1 LARRRLTNNQYPVAA
16 SRATPEQVMVR
27 KPVMLLLLSSL
38 VVTLPASVGPALA
51 LDEARQRELTHL
63 VRQDCGSCH
72 GMTLKGGLGGPLL
85 PSALADLDSAGI
97 ASIIL
102 EGVSG
107 KPMPPWRGQL
117 SEEEATWIAKKLKEG
132 FPQ

>member
-1 LARRRLTNNQYPVAA
+1 M
-16 SRATPEQVMVR
+16 S
-27 KPVMLLLLSSL
+27 LLWKNWWLLSSAFI
-38 VVTLPASVGPALA
+38 VASIGIAHATASLNHK
-51 LDEARQRELTHL
+51 RQAELTNL

-85 PSALADLDSAGI
+85 PETLAETDNESI

-102 EGVSG
+102 HGVPG
-107 KPMPPWRGQL
+107 KPMPPWTGL
-117 SEEEATWIAKKLKEG
+117 LTMEEAIWIAGKLKEG

>member
-1 LARRRLTNNQYPVAA
+1 MIILP
-16 SRATPEQVMVR
+16 
-27 KPVMLLLLSSL
+27 LLLSSAAL
-38 VVTLPASVGPALA
+38 VGSETIVPAHA
-51 LDEARQRELTHL
+51 LDSARESELTHL

-85 PSALADLDSAGI
+85 PESLADLESESI

-102 EGVSG
+102 GGVPG
-107 KPMPPWRGQL
+107 KPMPPWQGEL
-117 SEEEATWIAKKLKEG
+117 SEEDAMWIADNLKKG

>member
-1 LARRRLTNNQYPVAA
+1 MRSALNTW
-16 SRATPEQVMVR
+16 
-27 KPVMLLLLSSL
+27 LLLSS
-38 VVTLPASVGPALA
+38 AVGGVFLLMTAANA
-51 LDEARQRELTHL
+51 LDKLRERELTHL

-85 PSALADLDSAGI
+85 PEDLRDLERESI

-102 EGVSG
+102 DGVSG
-107 KPMPPWRGQL
+107 KPMPPWQGQL
-117 SEEEATWIAKKLKEG
+117 NQEEALWIADKLKTG

>member
-1 LARRRLTNNQYPVAA
+1 MAHR
-16 SRATPEQVMVR
+16 SI
-27 KPVMLLLLSSL
+27 KWLLLSSL
-38 VVTLPASVGPALA
+38 LLAVPASGASAQAVEPARA
-51 LDEARQRELTHL
+51 QELTHL

-85 PSALADLDSAGI
+85 PDSLADLASESV

-107 KPMPPWRGQL
+107 KPMPPWSGLL
-117 SEEEATWIAKKLKEG
+117 SEEEAMWIARKLKEG
-132 FPQ
+132 FPE

>member
-1 LARRRLTNNQYPVAA
+1 MRQAL
-16 SRATPEQVMVR
+16 
-27 KPVMLLLLSSL
+27 KKWLLLSSAL
-38 VVTLPASVGPALA
+38 IVASIGMTHAAATLGQK
-51 LDEARQRELTHL
+51 RQAELTNL

-85 PSALADLDSAGI
+85 PESLAGADNESI

-102 EGVSG
+102 HGVPG
-107 KPMPPWRGQL
+107 KPMPPWTGLLTR
-117 SEEEATWIAKKLKEG
+117 EEAIWIASKLKEG

>member
-1 LARRRLTNNQYPVAA
+1 MA
-16 SRATPEQVMVR
+16 RATARWLQRSSAVATI
-27 KPVMLLLLSSL
+27 LLAGS
-38 VVTLPASVGPALA
+38 GGALA
-51 LDEARQRELTHL
+51 LDAERERALIHL

-85 PSALADLDSAGI
+85 PEALRDLDSEGL

-102 EGVSG
+102 DGVEG
-107 KPMPPWRGQL
+107 KPMPPWQGQL
-117 SEEEATWIAKKLKEG
+117 SEAEALWIAQKLKSG

>member
-1 LARRRLTNNQYPVAA
+1 MWLKTIIL
-16 SRATPEQVMVR
+16 
-27 KPVMLLLLSSL
+27 LLLLSSAAGMSSL
-38 VVTLPASVGPALA
+38 TGAPANA
-51 LDEARQRELTHL
+51 LDSARERELTHL

-85 PSALADLDSAGI
+85 PESLVDLESESI

-102 EGVSG
+102 GGVPG
-107 KPMPPWRGQL
+107 KPMPPWEGQL
-117 SEEEATWIAKKLKEG
+117 SEEDAMWIAKNLKEG

>member
-1 LARRRLTNNQYPVAA
+1 
-16 SRATPEQVMVR
+16 MVC
-27 KPVMLLLLSSL
+27 KPTSWLLLSSL
-38 VVTLPASVGPALA
+38 IGAAVASIGPALA
-51 LDEARQRELTHL
+51 LDRSRERQLTYL

-85 PSALADLDSAGI
+85 PDNLKELESESI

-102 EGVSG
+102 DGVPG
-107 KPMPPWRGQL
+107 KPMPPWQGQL
-117 SEEEATWIAKKLKEG
+117 SREEALWIADKLKAG

>member
-1 LARRRLTNNQYPVAA
+1 MRFK
-16 SRATPEQVMVR
+16 SIIW
-27 KPVMLLLLSSL
+27 LLLSS
-38 VVTLPASVGPALA
+38 AMGVGGMSTNCAQA
-51 LDEARQRELTHL
+51 LDAAMERQLTHL

-85 PSALADLDSAGI
+85 PETLAGFSNEGI

-102 EGVSG
+102 GGVPG
-107 KPMPPWRGQL
+107 KPMPPWQGEL
-117 SEEEATWIAKKLKEG
+117 SEEAALWIAETLKTG

>member
-1 LARRRLTNNQYPVAA
+1 MRL
-16 SRATPEQVMVR
+16 
-27 KPVMLLLLSSL
+27 MLKKWLLLSSAL
-38 VVTLPASVGPALA
+38 VVASIGMAHAAATLG
-51 LDEARQRELTHL
+51 EKRQAELTYL

-85 PSALADLDSAGI
+85 PENLAGADSESI

-102 EGVSG
+102 EGVPG
-107 KPMPPWRGQL
+107 KPMPPWTGQL
-117 SEEEATWIAKKLKEG
+117 TREEAVWIAGKLKEG

>member
-1 LARRRLTNNQYPVAA
+1 MRRRTIIL
-16 SRATPEQVMVR
+16 
-27 KPVMLLLLSSL
+27 LLLLSSAVGTGGL
-38 VVTLPASVGPALA
+38 GSPAAQAL
-51 LDEARQRELTHL
+51 ESARERELTHL

-85 PSALADLDSAGI
+85 PESLSDLESESI

-102 EGVSG
+102 GGVPG
-107 KPMPPWRGQL
+107 KPMPPWQGEL
-117 SEEEATWIAKKLKEG
+117 SEEDAMWIAENLKRG

>member
-1 LARRRLTNNQYPVAA
+1 MYQA
-16 SRATPEQVMVR
+16 SKTWW
-27 KPVMLLLLSSL
+27 LLSSAA
-38 VVTLPASVGPALA
+38 VVASIGMVHATETLGQK
-51 LDEARQRELTHL
+51 RQAELTHL

-85 PSALADLDSAGI
+85 PETLAGADNDSI

-102 EGVSG
+102 HGVPG
-107 KPMPPWRGQL
+107 KPMPPWTGLLTR
-117 SEEEATWIAKKLKEG
+117 EEAVWIAAKLKEG

>member
-1 LARRRLTNNQYPVAA
+1 MGAGIVTMTSA
-16 SRATPEQVMVR
+16 S
-27 KPVMLLLLSSL
+27 
-38 VVTLPASVGPALA
+38 A
-51 LDEARQRELTHL
+51 LDETRERKLTHL

-85 PSALADLDSAGI
+85 PKNLEHFESEGI

-102 EGVSG
+102 DGVPG
-107 KPMPPWRGQL
+107 KPMPPWQGQL
-117 SEEEATWIAKKLKEG
+117 SQEEAMWIADNLKKG

>member
-1 LARRRLTNNQYPVAA
+1 MRLT
-16 SRATPEQVMVR
+16 AT
-27 KPVMLLLLSSL
+27 KWLLPSSL
-38 VVTLPASVGPALA
+38 LAVALLAGAPALHA
-51 LDEARQRELTHL
+51 LDGKRQRELTHL

-85 PSALADLDSAGI
+85 PSALEELDSESI

-102 EGVSG
+102 HGVSG
-107 KPMPPWRGQL
+107 KPMPSWQGQL
-117 SEEEATWIAKKLKEG
+117 TQEEALWIADNLKGG

>member
-1 LARRRLTNNQYPVAA
+1 MARRSIRW
-16 SRATPEQVMVR
+16 
-27 KPVMLLLLSSL
+27 LLLSSL
-38 VVTLPASVGPALA
+38 AVACLSPGASAQA
-51 LDEARQRELTHL
+51 LDDGRAKELTYL

-85 PSALADLDSAGI
+85 PDALADLASESV

-117 SEEEATWIAKKLKEG
+117 SEEEAMWIARKLKEG
-132 FPQ
+132 FPE

>member
-1 LARRRLTNNQYPVAA
+1 MWLKTIIL
-16 SRATPEQVMVR
+16 
-27 KPVMLLLLSSL
+27 LLLLSSAAGMSSL
-38 VVTLPASVGPALA
+38 IGAPANA
-51 LDEARQRELTHL
+51 LDSARERELTHL

-85 PSALADLDSAGI
+85 PESLVDLESESI

-102 EGVSG
+102 GGVPG
-107 KPMPPWRGQL
+107 KPMPPWQGQL
-117 SEEEATWIAKKLKEG
+117 SEEDAMWIAKNLKEG